1 MIKIDSKEIL
11 IESKLLKNIFEEDYV
26 RLKKSVIQFQQE
38 TKAKKIFL
46 LDKNGKSIISN
57 IDYNN
62 TKTEKLIEETNK
74 WIEENGGYF
83 VGSLNFLDDSIN
95 ISIIGKCF
103 ILIIVYDEESS
114 LGLIRSS
121 LRRYKNEIEDIF
133 LHIIVKMKEN
143 FLIKDDSLLLLEP
156 ISDSELASLFD
167 D

>member
-11 IESKLLKNIFEEDYV
+11 IESKLLKNILEEDYI
-26 RLKKSVIQFQQE
+26 RLENSVIKFQQK

-46 LDKNGKSIISN
+46 LDKNGKNIITN

-62 TKTEKLIEETNK
+62 TKTERIIEETNK
-74 WIEENGGYF
+74 WLEENGEYF
-83 VGSLNFLDDSIN
+83 VGSLNFLSDNIN

-103 ILIIVYDEESS
+103 ILVIVYDEESS

-121 LRRYKNEIEDIF
+121 LKRYKNEIEDIF